1 MKKSIEEQQGLI
13 TLIQKGGIY
22 PDIPGA
28 NPREVLTHLIR
39 TVPLSPSIT
48 QEDLL
53 KAVLERETLMSTAM
67 GKGIALPHPRNPIIT
82 CPQEQCVIIGFLQQP
97 VDWKALDGIGV
108 HTLLLIVSS
117 SAKSH
122 LHTLSQIT
130 FLCQQE
136 PFYHYLKN
144 RASLDQIITAIRGIE
159 QSWH

>member
-1 MKKSIEEQQGLI
+1 MKESIEEYGLS

-22 PDIPGA
+22 PDIPGT
-28 NPREVLTHLIR
+28 NPLEVLTHTIR
-39 TVPLSPSIT
+39 TAPLPPSIKR
-48 QEDLL
+48 EDLL
-53 KAVLERETLMSTAM
+53 KAVLEREALMSTAM

-82 CPQEQCVIIGFLQQP
+82 CPQEECVIIGYLQQP

-108 HTLLLIVSS
+108 HTFLLIVSS

-136 PFYHYLKN
+136 PFYRLLKN
-144 RASLDQIITAIRGIE
+144 RGAPDQIIAVIRAIE
-159 QSWH
+159 QTWR